1 MNLLN
6 KKSQHYDVLG
16 RFRVNTGKGEVEFCR
31 VKFMATKHEDVIPST
46 KIKTGD
52 FEDVSI
58 VVKPTPVKPIVV
70 SKSMT
75 DEEKARFAE
84 AFEETKNHP
93 VTIIEPTLKTVPI
106 KTGEILTTKGLTVP
120 SVPAGFDII
129 ATNPKGKEVT
139 VNSLDLDAFC
149 SKNNLDVE
157 GVQAVIDGAQKTHK
171 KWRFTKA

>member
-52 FEDVSI
+52 FEDISI
-58 VVKPTPVKPIVV
+58 VVKPTPVKPIVI

-75 DEEKARFAE
+75 DEEKARLKD
-84 AFEETKNHP
+84 AFEEAKKQP
-93 VTIIEPTLKTVPI
+93 VDIANAKTIVV
-106 KTGEILTTKGLTVP
+106 KTGDVLTAKGLTVP
-120 SVPAGFDII
+120 SIPVGFDII
-129 ATNPKGKEVT
+129 TTNPKGKEVT

-149 SKNNLDVE
+149 SKNKLDIE
-157 GVQAVIDGAQKTHK
+157 GVQSVIDGAQKTHK
-171 KWRFTKA
+171 KWRFAKA